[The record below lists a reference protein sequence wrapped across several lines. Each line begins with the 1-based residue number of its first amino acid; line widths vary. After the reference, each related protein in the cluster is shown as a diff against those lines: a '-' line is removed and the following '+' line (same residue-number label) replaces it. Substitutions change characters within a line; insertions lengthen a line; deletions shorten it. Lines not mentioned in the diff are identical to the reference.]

1 MSTDATFARS
11 ASVLPTPAP
20 WRGAPVLLLT
30 AVDKGYLGHAIALAR
45 SLDEHAAGHH
55 LLVHLIN
62 PDAESIARLQ
72 ACAGSLR
79 RLHVHVSSE
88 KVRLPAAA
96 SKAAYYASARFLRMA
111 ELLRAPEAV
120 PVLALDADALAVG
133 PLTLDFSD
141 KAETEL
147 CLRRRRSADAGSR
160 HLEVAAGAVW
170 TRPTPRARTFMQAVA
185 DDLSDAFA
193 RGEAQWFID
202 QEVLARHVDAATAQ
216 AKVRNLKS
224 KFADWNMGPD
234 AVFWMGKGDRKYRDL
249 RYLLVRGA
257 FDEDPAKRRDAAR
270 LADAYADALVPA
282 HRDPQVEQA
291 ARMVRSRQRVQ
302 TALFL
307 PRLDLPWKVS
317 GLHRDGRPNPLAGD
331 TLEVRL
337 WWKRFAMQ
345 ASNALGR
352 LGVDARTV
360 ELPAWEITPERVDAE
375 GVDLAFVAHRS
386 SGDFHGQQTPT
397 WFFMQEYFRSVFVLD
412 PSGWGAGS
420 SVYPVDCAAL
430 PPAVLGAWDDYRAA
444 FLQGRLDSKFGQA
457 DRAAWPALVARRE
470 LPEQPYIFVPIQIPD
485 DRVIVDFSEVG
496 MADVLQAAL
505 ALAKQEGC
513 RLVVKAHPA
522 GRASTRELAAC
533 IDDSRVLWTQ
543 AHVHDALAHAR
554 GVVTVNSG
562 VGFEALLANVPLVCL
577 GRSEYDTAAHAA
589 TLTSLPD
596 AWKRA
601 CAEPATDREQ
611 RYARFVDWFLARHAV
626 DLSRPRQAETVLQRL
641 LQRAIAQVQPAHR
654 IASEEVA

>member
-1 MSTDATFARS
+1 MSADATFARS
-11 ASVLPTPAP
+11 ASVLATPAP

-55 LLVHLIN
+55 LVIHVIN

-111 ELLRAPEAV
+111 ELLQARDAV

-133 PLTLDFSD
+133 ALTLDFSD
-141 KAETEL
+141 KAETEI

-170 TRPTPRARTFMQAVA
+170 ARPTPRARMFMQAVA
-185 DDLSDAFA
+185 DDLVEAFA
-193 RGEAQWFID
+193 KGEAQWFID
-202 QEVLARHVDAATAQ
+202 QEVLARHVDAASAL

-257 FDEDPAKRRDAAR
+257 FDEDPGRRKDAAR
-270 LADAYADALVPA
+270 LADAYADALAPA
-282 HRDPQVEQA
+282 HRDPQVEHA
-291 ARMVRSRQRVQ
+291 ARLVTAHQRLQV
-302 TALFL
+302 AVFL

-317 GLHRDGRPNPLAGD
+317 GLDRDGCPQALAED

-337 WWKRFAMQ
+337 WWKRFAIA

-375 GVDLAFVAHRS
+375 GVDLALVAHRS
-386 SGDFHGQQTPT
+386 NGDFHGQQTPT

-412 PSGWGAGS
+412 PRGWGAGS

-444 FLQGRLDSKFGQA
+444 FLQGRLHSKFSQA
-457 DRAAWPALVARRE
+457 DRDAWPALVARRE

-485 DRVIVDFSEVG
+485 DRVIVDFSDVG
-496 MADVLQAAL
+496 MAEALQAAL
-505 ALAKQEGC
+505 ALATQEDC
-513 RLVVKAHPA
+513 KLVVKAHPA
-522 GRASTRELAAC
+522 NRARTRELAAC
-533 IDDSRVLWTQ
+533 IDDPRVHWTQ
-543 AHVHDALAHAR
+543 AHVHDALLHAR

-577 GRSEYDTAAHAA
+577 GRSEYDTTAHAA
-589 TLTSLPD
+589 TLATLPNVWRD
-596 AWKRA
+596 A
-601 CAEPATDREQ
+601 CAEPDDRRER

-626 DLSRPRQAETVLQRL
+626 DLSRPDQAGRVLRRL
-641 LQRAIAQVQPAHR
+641 LVDALARIRAPQLEQAAQA
-654 IASEEVA
+654 

>member
-1 MSTDATFARS
+1 MSTEATFARS
-11 ASVLPTPAP
+11 ASALPKPAP

-62 PDAESIARLQ
+62 PDADSIARLQ
-72 ACAGSLR
+72 ACAGHLR
-79 RLHVHVSSE
+79 RLHLHVSSE

-111 ELLRAPEAV
+111 ELLEGQDAV

-133 PLTLDFSD
+133 ALTLDFSD
-141 KAETEL
+141 KSETEL

-170 TRPTPRARTFMQAVA
+170 ARPTPRARAFMQAVA
-185 DDLSDAFA
+185 ADLVDAFA
-193 RGEAQWFID
+193 KGAAQWFID

-249 RYLLVRGA
+249 RYLLARGA
-257 FDEDPAKRRDAAR
+257 FDEDPARRRNAAR

-282 HRDPQVEQA
+282 HRDPEVEQV
-291 ARMVRSRQRVQ
+291 ARMVATRQRMQV
-302 TALFL
+302 ALFL
-307 PRLDLPWKVS
+307 PRLDLPWKTS
-317 GLHRDGRPNPLAGD
+317 GLHSDGRPNALAAD
-331 TLEVRL
+331 TVEVRL
-337 WWKRFAMQ
+337 WWKRFAIQ
-345 ASNALGR
+345 ASNALAR

-360 ELPAWEITPERVDAE
+360 ELPAWDITPERVDAE
-375 GVDLAFVAHRS
+375 GVDLALVAHRS

-412 PSGWGAGS
+412 PTGWGAGS
-420 SVYPVDCAAL
+420 SVYPVDCVAL

-444 FLQGRLDSKFGQA
+444 FLQGRLESKFGQV

-485 DRVIVDFSEVG
+485 DRVIADFSDVG
-496 MADVLQAAL
+496 MANVMQAAL

-522 GRASTRELAAC
+522 GRARTRELAAC
-533 IDDSRVLWTQ
+533 IDDPCVLWTQ

-577 GRSEYDTAAHAA
+577 GRTEYDTAAHAA
-589 TLTSLPD
+589 TLENLPEV
-596 AWKRA
+596 WMRA
-601 CAEPATDREQ
+601 CAEPGEVREQ
-611 RYARFVDWFLARHAV
+611 RYARFVDWFLGRHAV
-626 DLSRPRQAETVLQRL
+626 DLSRPRQADVVLQRL
-641 LQRAIAQVQPAHR
+641 LQRAIAQVQFAQGSS
-654 IASEEVA
+654 AEEVA

>member
-1 MSTDATFARS
+1 MSADATFARS
-11 ASVLPTPAP
+11 ASVLATPAP

-55 LLVHLIN
+55 LVIHVIN

-111 ELLRAPEAV
+111 ELLQARDAV

-133 PLTLDFSD
+133 ALTLDFSD
-141 KAETEL
+141 KAETEI

-170 TRPTPRARTFMQAVA
+170 ARPTPRARMFMQAVA
-185 DDLSDAFA
+185 DDLVEAFA
-193 RGEAQWFID
+193 KGEAQWFID
-202 QEVLARHVDAATAQ
+202 QEVLARHVDAASAL

-257 FDEDPAKRRDAAR
+257 FDEDPGRRKDAAR
-270 LADAYADALVPA
+270 LADAYADALAPA
-282 HRDPQVEQA
+282 HRDPQVEHA
-291 ARMVRSRQRVQ
+291 ARLVTAHQRLQV
-302 TALFL
+302 AVFL

-317 GLHRDGRPNPLAGD
+317 GLDRDGCPQALAED

-337 WWKRFAMQ
+337 WWKRFAIA

-375 GVDLAFVAHRS
+375 GVDLALVAHRS
-386 SGDFHGQQTPT
+386 NGDFHGQQTPT

-412 PSGWGAGS
+412 PRGWGAGS

-444 FLQGRLDSKFGQA
+444 FLQGRLHSKFSQA
-457 DRAAWPALVARRE
+457 DRDAWPALVARRE

-485 DRVIVDFSEVG
+485 DRVIVDFSDVG
-496 MADVLQAAL
+496 MAEALQAAL
-505 ALAKQEGC
+505 ALATQEDC
-513 RLVVKAHPA
+513 KLVVKAHPA
-522 GRASTRELAAC
+522 NRARTRELAAC
-533 IDDSRVLWTQ
+533 IDDPRVHWTQ
-543 AHVHDALAHAR
+543 AHVHDALLHAR

-577 GRSEYDTAAHAA
+577 GRSEYDTTAHAA
-589 TLTSLPD
+589 MLATLPNVWRD
-596 AWKRA
+596 A
-601 CAEPATDREQ
+601 CAEPDDRRER

-626 DLSRPRQAETVLQRL
+626 DLSRPDQAGRVLHRL
-641 LQRAIAQVQPAHR
+641 LVDALARIRAPQLEQAAQA
-654 IASEEVA
+654 

>member
-62 PDAESIARLQ
+62 PDAESLARLQ
-72 ACAGSLR
+72 ACAGNLR

-170 TRPTPRARTFMQAVA
+170 ARPTPRARAFMQAVA
-185 DDLSDAFA
+185 DDLVDAFA
-193 RGEAQWFID
+193 KGEAQWFID
-202 QEVLARHVDAATAQ
+202 QEVLARHVDAGTAQ

-257 FDEDPAKRRDAAR
+257 FDEDPGKRRDAAR
-270 LADAYADALVPA
+270 LADAYADALAPA

-291 ARMVRSRQRVQ
+291 GRVVHARQRLQV
-302 TALFL
+302 ALFL
-307 PRLDLPWKVS
+307 PRLDLPWKAS

-331 TLEVRL
+331 TVEVRL
-337 WWKRFAMQ
+337 WWKRFAIQ

-375 GVDLAFVAHRS
+375 GVDLALVAHRS

-397 WFFMQEYFRSVFVLD
+397 WFFMQEFFRSVFVLD

-420 SVYPVDCAAL
+420 SVYPVDCATL

-470 LPEQPYIFVPIQIPD
+470 LPEQPYIFVPIQVPD
-485 DRVIVDFSEVG
+485 DRVVVDFSDVG
-496 MADVLQAAL
+496 MADALQAAL
-505 ALAKQEGC
+505 ALAKQDGC

-522 GRASTRELAAC
+522 SRVRTRELAAC
-533 IDDSRVLWTQ
+533 IDDPCVLWTQ

-589 TLTSLPD
+589 TLSSLPD
-596 AWKRA
+596 AWQRA
-601 CAEPATDREQ
+601 CAEPAAEREQ

-626 DLSRPRQAETVLQRL
+626 DLSRPRQAELVLQRL
-641 LQRAIAQVQPAHR
+641 LQRAIAQVRSAQPSSAD
-654 IASEEVA
+654 EVA